1 MADEKARTEEEPDV
15 EAHGTSGDR
24 IEGTSGLHDG
34 TSGDR
39 IEGTSGLHEDDSDDV
54 EAHMFTQGSSSGIS
68 SGTSSGTSV

>member
-34 TSGDR
+34 TSGDLL
-39 IEGTSGLHEDDSDDV
+39 EGTSGLHDDDSDDV
-54 EAHMFTQGSSSGIS
+54 
-68 SGTSSGTSV
+68 